1 VPDTT
6 PSPDSARTGGGRLGT
21 GTTFRS
27 LQVRNFRVYTT
38 GQLISVT
45 GTWMQIV
52 GQAWLVLELTGSGA
66 MLGVVTALQWL
77 PTLCLGPLAGVIA
90 DRSDK
95 RRIMLGTQG
104 AAMAQALLLGIVV
117 ATGTVELWMVMVLAL
132 TLGLV
137 AAMEGP
143 ARQTFIFEMV
153 GGERVTNAVSLNTLT
168 ANLGRLVGPAI
179 AGLLI
184 AGWGVAACFF
194 VNVASYLFTLG
205 ALLMVRRSELH
216 APPPVRRARGQ
227 LREGVRHV
235 WSSPGLKVPLLLM
248 VVMGTFTYEH
258 QVLLPLMATDTYDVG
273 AAGFGLLQ
281 SVMSVGAVVGGL
293 FVARRT
299 LPTHRLL
306 TRSATIF
313 GAATLLAAAMPT
325 IRAAILPIAL
335 IGGTS
340 VMFSTLVAATLQLH
354 AEPEVRSRVMSLY
367 QVAVIGTTP
376 FGGPIVGWVAE
387 RWNPQ
392 VALALGGVAAV
403 ASGWFGWRALR
414 GVPDPR
420 VDDVEEVEVHDEV
433 DAPDPS
439 DALAELRPNTV

>member
-1 VPDTT
+1 VPDT
-6 PSPDSARTGGGRLGT
+6 PSAPRPRAA

-38 GQLISVT
+38 GQIVSVT

-66 MLGVVTALQWL
+66 MLGLVTALQWL
-77 PTLCLGPLAGVIA
+77 PTLLLGPLAGVLA

-95 RRIMLGTQG
+95 RRIMVCTQA

-117 ATGTVELWMVMVLAL
+117 ATGTVQLWMVMVLAL

-137 AAMEGP
+137 AAVEGP

-184 AGWGVAACFF
+184 AGLGVAACFF
-194 VNVASYLFTLG
+194 VNVASYVFTLA

-216 APPPVRRARGQ
+216 APPPVRRAPGQ
-227 LREGVRHV
+227 LREGLRIT
-235 WSSPGLKVPLLLM
+235 WASPGLRVPLLLM
-248 VVMGTFTYEH
+248 VVVGTFTYEH

-281 SVMSVGAVVGGL
+281 SVMSVGAVAGGL

-306 TRSATIF
+306 TLSATMF
-313 GAATLLAAAMPT
+313 GAVTLLAAAMPT
-325 IRAAILPIAL
+325 MRAAILPIAL
-335 IGGTS
+335 IGATS

-376 FGGPIVGWVAE
+376 IGGPIVGWVAE

-392 VALALGGVAAV
+392 VGLALGGVAAL
-403 ASGWFGWRALR
+403 ASGFFGWRALK
-414 GVPDPR
+414 GVPDPEVSA
-420 VDDVEEVEVHDEV
+420 VDEVEVHDEV

-439 DALAELRPNTV
+439 DALAEIRPNAG